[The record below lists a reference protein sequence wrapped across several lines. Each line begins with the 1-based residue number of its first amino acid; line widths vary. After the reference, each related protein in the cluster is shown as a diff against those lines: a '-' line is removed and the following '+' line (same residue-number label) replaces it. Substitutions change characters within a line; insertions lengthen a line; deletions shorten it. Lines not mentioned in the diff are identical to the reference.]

1 MEEKVRYSDRIFYM
15 KPKNP
20 VKLDYSNVFS
30 FISLI
35 GPFFVMALFVV
46 LSIFNSDFKG
56 FIYLFGVI
64 IMSLFIKLLKVSDS
78 IPDIDIQPTYENNFC
93 TLFGMNEQSIPS
105 FNSAIYIFTLVYL
118 CLPMFSKSIFNLPII
133 IFFLLMYALDAM
145 TRNNIGCTNLSG
157 ILIGTFVGFTW
168 GIIYY
173 YILQSSDD
181 TKKFL
186 YYSDF
191 ESNKVACLRPKNQKF
206 RCNVYQNG
214 ELIQS
219 I

>member
-64 IMSLFIKLLKVSDS
+64 IMSLFIKLLRISDS
-78 IPDIDIQPTYENNFC
+78 IPDAHVERTYENNFC
-93 TLFGMNEQSIPS
+93 
-105 FNSAIYIFTLVYL
+105 IFL
-118 CLPMFSKSIFNLPII
+118 
-133 IFFLLMYALDAM
+133 
-145 TRNNIGCTNLSG
+145 
-157 ILIGTFVGFTW
+157 GF
-168 GIIYY
+168 Y
-173 YILQSSDD
+173 
-181 TKKFL
+181 
-186 YYSDF
+186 
-191 ESNKVACLRPKNQKF
+191 
-206 RCNVYQNG
+206 
-214 ELIQS
+214 
-219 I
+219 